1 MYIHFWCLNI
11 KVGIAMEQAEV
22 TSLIPI
28 IITLVLALT
37 TRNVVVGL
45 FAGVVSGVAMLE
57 GTFVDKGP
65 LDSFSALMK
74 SYLLPQLTDSYNAGV
89 ILLLVFIGGFVALM
103 EKSGG
108 GVAFAK
114 KVTQWVASKC
124 QAQLSAWFGGV
135 VIFFSDLGTPLIVG
149 PVFRPLFDKL
159 KVSRQKLAFIID
171 STSSPV
177 AILIPFIGWGVYIMS
192 LIQKEFAALDV
203 GISDWDAFIGAI
215 PYQFYAFLAIAI
227 VPIVSFFKLDFGPMA
242 KAEQLAEQGSDFGK
256 VQDSLNVFEH
266 KNAKTSFVWAPLLV
280 MLVVLC
286 SILVPH
292 GFPFQKVAGST
303 FRAALSSAY
312 FFAAITLISLMAFY
326 GVRKLSDGIQVYLKG
341 MSNMMSVAV
350 ILVLAWS
357 LSSVGKELGAAA
369 YIAEQ
374 AQAGFPYWLLPA
386 VAFLLAG
393 VISFATGSSW
403 GTFAIMMPLVI
414 PTAVAIDAPLLVCI
428 GAVLSGGLFGD
439 HCSPISETTIL
450 SSTGAGCEQ
459 YEHFRT
465 QLPYAVLNG
474 AIALTSFLVA
484 GVMASPVIVLVAIVA
499 QFAIYL
505 LLSKQQSLQAL
516 ESVTAN

>member
-1 MYIHFWCLNI
+1 
-11 KVGIAMEQAEV
+11 MEQPEFI
-22 TSLIPI
+22 SLLPI
-28 IITLVLALT
+28 IVTLALALS

-45 FAGVVSGVAMLE
+45 FSGVVCGVAMLE
-57 GTFVDKGP
+57 GTFIDKGP
-65 LDSFSALMK
+65 LDSMSALMK

-89 ILLLVFIGGFVALM
+89 LLLLVFIGGFVALM

-114 KVTQWVASKC
+114 RITLWVTNKC
-124 QAQLSAWFGGV
+124 QAQLATWFGGIA
-135 VIFFSDLGTPLIVG
+135 IFFSDLGTPLIAG

-171 STSSPV
+171 STASPV

-192 LIQKEFAALDV
+192 LIQKEFTALEV
-203 GISDWDAFIGAI
+203 GMSEWDAFIGAI

-227 VPIVSFFKLDFGPMA
+227 VPILSFFKLDFGPMA
-242 KAEQLAEQGSDFGK
+242 HAERLAKQGSDFGK

-280 MLVVLC
+280 MLIVLC
-286 SILVPH
+286 SILIPH
-292 GFPFQKVAGST
+292 GFPFQQVSGST

-312 FFAAITLISLMAFY
+312 FFAAMTLIGLMAIY

-350 ILVLAWS
+350 ILILAWA

-369 YIAEQ
+369 YIAQQ
-374 AQAGFPYWLLPA
+374 AQAGFPYWLVPA

-393 VISFATGSSW
+393 IISFATGSSW
-403 GTFAIMMPLVI
+403 GTFAILMPLVI
-414 PTAVAIDAPLLVCI
+414 PTAFAIDAPMLVCI

-450 SSTGAGCEQ
+450 SSTGAGCDQ

-465 QLPYAVLNG
+465 QLPYALVNG
-474 AIALTSFLVA
+474 GIALISFVVS
-484 GVMASPVIVLVAIVA
+484 GVLASPLVVLVAIIVQIA
-499 QFAIYL
+499 VYL
-505 LLSKQQSLQAL
+505 VLSKRQSTSESL
-516 ESVTAN
+516 ETQPAS

>member
-1 MYIHFWCLNI
+1 
-11 KVGIAMEQAEV
+11 MEQPEFI
-22 TSLIPI
+22 SLLPI
-28 IITLVLALT
+28 IVTLALALS

-45 FAGVVSGVAMLE
+45 FSGVVCGVAMLE
-57 GTFVDKGP
+57 GTFIDKGP
-65 LDSFSALMK
+65 LDSMSALMK

-89 ILLLVFIGGFVALM
+89 LLLLVFIGGFVALM

-114 KVTQWVASKC
+114 RITLWVTNKC
-124 QAQLSAWFGGV
+124 QAQLATWFGGIA
-135 VIFFSDLGTPLIVG
+135 IFFSDLGTPLIAG

-171 STSSPV
+171 STASPV

-192 LIQKEFAALDV
+192 LIQKEFTALEV
-203 GISDWDAFIGAI
+203 GMSEWDAFIGAI

-227 VPIVSFFKLDFGPMA
+227 VPILSFFKLDFGPMA
-242 KAEQLAEQGSDFGK
+242 HAERLAKQGSDFGK

-280 MLVVLC
+280 MLIVLC
-286 SILVPH
+286 SILIPH
-292 GFPFQKVAGST
+292 GFPFQQVSGST

-312 FFAAITLISLMAFY
+312 FFAAMTLIGLMAMY

-350 ILVLAWS
+350 ILILAWA

-369 YIAEQ
+369 YIAQQ
-374 AQAGFPYWLLPA
+374 AQAGFPYWLVPA

-393 VISFATGSSW
+393 IISFATGSSW
-403 GTFAIMMPLVI
+403 GTFAILMPLVI
-414 PTAVAIDAPLLVCI
+414 PTAFAIDAPMLVCI

-450 SSTGAGCEQ
+450 SSTGAGCDQ

-465 QLPYAVLNG
+465 QLPYALVNG
-474 AIALTSFLVA
+474 SIALISFVVSGIL
-484 GVMASPVIVLVAIVA
+484 ASPLVVLVAIIVQIA
-499 QFAIYL
+499 VYL
-505 LLSKQQSLQAL
+505 VLSKRQSISEPL
-516 ESVTAN
+516 ESQPAS

>member
-1 MYIHFWCLNI
+1 
-11 KVGIAMEQAEV
+11 MEQPEFI
-22 TSLIPI
+22 SLLPI
-28 IITLVLALT
+28 IVTLALALS

-45 FAGVVSGVAMLE
+45 FSGVVCGVAMLE
-57 GTFVDKGP
+57 GTFIDKGP
-65 LDSFSALMK
+65 LDSMSALMK

-89 ILLLVFIGGFVALM
+89 LLLLVFIGGFVALM

-114 KVTQWVASKC
+114 RITLWVTNKC
-124 QAQLSAWFGGV
+124 QAQLATWFGGIA
-135 VIFFSDLGTPLIVG
+135 IFFSDLGTPLIAG

-171 STSSPV
+171 STASPV

-192 LIQKEFAALDV
+192 LIQKEFTALEV
-203 GISDWDAFIGAI
+203 GMSEWDAFIGAI

-227 VPIVSFFKLDFGPMA
+227 VPILSFFKLDFGPMA
-242 KAEQLAEQGSDFGK
+242 HAERLAKQGSDFGK

-280 MLVVLC
+280 MLIVLC
-286 SILVPH
+286 SILIPH
-292 GFPFQKVAGST
+292 GFPFQQVSGST

-312 FFAAITLISLMAFY
+312 FFAAMTLIGLMAMY

-350 ILVLAWS
+350 ILILAWA

-369 YIAEQ
+369 YIAQQ
-374 AQAGFPYWLLPA
+374 AQAGFPYWLVPA

-393 VISFATGSSW
+393 IISFATGSSW
-403 GTFAIMMPLVI
+403 GTFAILMPLVI
-414 PTAVAIDAPLLVCI
+414 PTAFAIDAPMLVCI

-450 SSTGAGCEQ
+450 SSTGAGCDQ

-465 QLPYAVLNG
+465 QLPYALVNG
-474 AIALTSFLVA
+474 GIALISFVVS
-484 GVMASPVIVLVAIVA
+484 GVLASPLVVLVAIIVQIA
-499 QFAIYL
+499 VYL
-505 LLSKQQSLQAL
+505 VLSKRQSTSESL
-516 ESVTAN
+516 ETQPAS

>member
-1 MYIHFWCLNI
+1 
-11 KVGIAMEQAEV
+11 MEQPEFI
-22 TSLIPI
+22 SLLPI
-28 IITLVLALT
+28 IVTLALALS

-45 FAGVVSGVAMLE
+45 FSGVVCGVAMLE
-57 GTFVDKGP
+57 GTFIDKGP
-65 LDSFSALMK
+65 LDSMSALMK

-89 ILLLVFIGGFVALM
+89 LLLLVFIGGFVALM

-114 KVTQWVASKC
+114 RITLWVTNKC
-124 QAQLSAWFGGV
+124 QAQLATWFGGIA
-135 VIFFSDLGTPLIVG
+135 IFFSDLGTPLIAG

-171 STSSPV
+171 STASPV

-192 LIQKEFAALDV
+192 LIQKEFTALEV
-203 GISDWDAFIGAI
+203 GMSEWDAFIGAI

-227 VPIVSFFKLDFGPMA
+227 VPILSFFKLDFGPMA
-242 KAEQLAEQGSDFGK
+242 HAERLAKQGSDFGK
-256 VQDSLNVFEH
+256 VQGSLNVFEH

-280 MLVVLC
+280 MLIVLC
-286 SILVPH
+286 SILIPH
-292 GFPFQKVAGST
+292 GFPFQQVSGST

-312 FFAAITLISLMAFY
+312 FFAAMTLIGLMALY

-350 ILVLAWS
+350 ILILAWA

-369 YIAEQ
+369 YIAQQ
-374 AQAGFPYWLLPA
+374 AQAGFPYWLVPA

-393 VISFATGSSW
+393 IISFATGSSW
-403 GTFAIMMPLVI
+403 GTFAILMPLVI
-414 PTAVAIDAPLLVCI
+414 PTAFAIDAPMLVCI

-450 SSTGAGCEQ
+450 SSTGAGCDQ

-465 QLPYAVLNG
+465 QLPYALVNG
-474 AIALTSFLVA
+474 GIALISFVVS
-484 GVMASPVIVLVAIVA
+484 GVLASPLVVLVAIIVQIA
-499 QFAIYL
+499 VYL
-505 LLSKQQSLQAL
+505 VLSKRQSTSGSL
-516 ESVTAN
+516 ESQPAS

>member
-1 MYIHFWCLNI
+1 
-11 KVGIAMEQAEV
+11 MEQAEV

-114 KVTQWVASKC
+114 KVTQWVGSKC

-177 AILIPFIGWGVYIMS
+177 AILIPFIGWGVYIMG

-227 VPIVSFFKLDFGPMA
+227 VPIVSFLKLDFGPMA

-266 KNAKTSFVWAPLLV
+266 KNAKTSFVWAPLIV

-292 GFPFQKVAGST
+292 GFPFQKVSGST

-326 GVRKLSDGIQVYLKG
+326 GVRKLSDGIQVYLRG

-393 VISFATGSSW
+393 IISFATGSSW

-484 GVMASPVIVLVAIVA
+484 GVMASPLIVLVAIVA

-505 LLSKQQSLQAL
+505 VLSKQQSSPLSEQVIA
-516 ESVTAN
+516 EQ